1 MVTIKKG
8 DTTLE
13 VSNCAYK
20 DIFKK
25 QGYKIIN
32 EKANKKEEP
41 KKEEPKKEEPK
52 KEDVQEILDNKI
64 EEQTDV
70 VNSKELTK
78 KIDMGVKDNLFP
90 SKENKGKK

>member
-41 KKEEPKKEEPK
+41 KKE
-52 KEDVQEILDNKI
+52 DMQEILDNKI

-78 KIDMGVKDNLFP
+78 KIDMGVEDNLFT
-90 SKENKGKK
+90 SNKNKERK

>member
-32 EKANKKEEP
+32 EKAN
-41 KKEEPKKEEPK
+41 KKEEPK

>member
-41 KKEEPKKEEPK
+41 KKE
-52 KEDVQEILDNKI
+52 DMQEILDNKI

>member
-1 MVTIKKG
+1 MRNRTIG
-8 DTTLE
+8 INVRVNE
-13 VSNCAYK
+13 
-20 DIFKK
+20 
-25 QGYKIIN
+25 N
-32 EKANKKEEP
+32 EKAN
-41 KKEEPKKEEPK
+41 KKEEPK

>member
-32 EKANKKEEP
+32 EKAN

>member
-1 MVTIKKG
+1 MVKIKKG

-32 EKANKKEEP
+32 EKAN
-41 KKEEPKKEEPK
+41 KKEEPK

>member
-1 MVTIKKG
+1 MVKIKKG

-41 KKEEPKKEEPK
+41 KKE
-52 KEDVQEILDNKI
+52 DVQEILDNKI

-78 KIDMGVKDNLFP
+78 KIDMGVNDNLFP